1 MNLNLPDFAA
11 LRILVVGDLMLTATG
26 MAALREFRPKRR
38 CRWCSFATTKP
49 APAGPATWP
58 QRRLAGR
65 PGIADRHR
73 RAGRGRRG
81 AGPQPRR
88 RGVDC
93 RLLTP
98 PGARTI
104 TKPRVISRH
113 QQLIRLD
120 FEDGFAAAHT
130 EALPEAFAKALEGV
144 DAVILSDYAKGTL
157 QNVEPLIRLA
167 RERGLP
173 VIVDPKAATSRAMP
187 GPPW

>member
-1 MNLNLPDFAA
+1 M
-11 LRILVVGDLMLTATG
+11 
-26 MAALREFRPKRR
+26 
-38 CRWCSFATTKP
+38 
-49 APAGPATWP
+49 
-58 QRRLAGR
+58 
-65 PGIADRHR
+65 
-73 RAGRGRRG
+73 
-81 AGPQPRR
+81 
-88 RGVDC
+88 DC

-104 TKPRVISRH
+104 TKLRVISRH

-167 RERGLP
+167 ASAACPSSSTPR
-173 VIVDPKAATSRAMP
+173 AATSRAMP